1 MARAISVSH
10 FLSKKKKVLE
20 LDGQFEKSFGRPE
33 VGVPWTVMAQ
43 VGSGKTTFTS
53 MLVKYLSKFGKV
65 YYDSIEEG
73 DGESLKL
80 AWDKVG
86 MIEAATRVILL
97 NREGIEELILRLKK
111 QRKPKFVVLDS
122 IQHSDLT
129 KQGYLDLRNTFPT
142 ITFIFI
148 SHMDGRKPEGNLAK
162 FIYQDSGVK
171 ILLKGFVAFP
181 KSRFGGNAPFI
192 VWPEGAAKFHGPQ
205 ILQQ

>member
-10 FLSKKKKVLE
+10 FLSTNKKVIELE
-20 LDGQFEKSFGRPE
+20 GEFENSFGRPE
-33 VGVPWTVMAQ
+33 VGIPWIILAE

-53 MLVKYLSKFGKV
+53 MLIKYLSKFGKV

-80 AWDKVG
+80 AWSKVG
-86 MIEAATRVILL
+86 MIEAARRVLL
-97 NREGIEELILRLKK
+97 LDRENIEELILRLKK
-111 QRKPKFVVLDS
+111 KRKPKFVVLDS

-129 KQGYLDLRNTFPT
+129 RQSYLELRNTFPT

-148 SHMDGRKPEGNLAK
+148 SHMDGRRPEGNLAK

-192 VWPEGAAKFHGPQ
+192 VWPEGAAKFHGTQ
-205 ILQQ
+205 ILNQ

>member
-1 MARAISVSH
+1 LA
-10 FLSKKKKVLE
+10 E
-20 LDGQFEKSFGRPE
+20 
-33 VGVPWTVMAQ
+33 

-53 MLVKYLSKFGKV
+53 MLIKYLSKFGKV

-80 AWDKVG
+80 AWNKVG
-86 MIEAATRVILL
+86 MLEAARRVLL
-97 NREGIEELILRLKK
+97 LDRENIEELILRLKK
-111 QRKPKFVVLDS
+111 KRKPKFVVLDS

-129 KQGYLDLRNTFPT
+129 RQSYLELRNTFPT

-148 SHMDGRKPEGNLAK
+148 SHMDGRRPEGNLAK

-205 ILQQ
+205 ILNQ